1 MAGVIRISELRQRDV
16 INVVDGRRLGLIK
29 DVELDVV
36 EGKIKALILPGQG
49 GKFLFFFGHNEDL
62 VIPWEKVVK
71 VGIDVILVENP
82 SVLSP
87 QHLKKL
93 KVE

>member
-1 MAGVIRISELRQRDV
+1 MIKVSELRQRDV
-16 INVVDGRRLGLIK
+16 INVVDGRRLGFIK
-29 DVELDVV
+29 DVELDIA

-49 GKFLFFFGHNEDL
+49 GKFLFFFGHNEDII
-62 VIPWEKVVK
+62 IPWEKVIR

-82 SVLSP
+82 SVVSP

-93 KVE
+93 KAE

>member
-1 MAGVIRISELRQRDV
+1 MIKVSELRQRDV
-16 INVVDGRRLGLIK
+16 INVVDGRRLGFIK
-29 DVELDVV
+29 DVELDIA

-62 VIPWEKVVK
+62 IIPWEKVIK

-82 SVLSP
+82 SVVSP

-93 KVE
+93 KAE